1 MDKII
6 IKNKRILDFYNKY
19 KNLNIEQVNI
29 MIIELYESMLDNMS
43 GEMNKNITSEI
54 LSTVKKQGNELDRMK
69 NELNILLKDNLD
81 IYKSEFCSIKTI
93 NNLTNTNIISEI
105 TSIKESLNKL
115 NTEITNSIISKFY
128 DIRTIYNEELKCL
141 LDKNGNENLIKIIDK
156 IEKENT
162 ILVDKTNLI
171 VTNIIPKSQQQY
183 YNQHELTIKQFKD
196 DMIKNIDIIKNDIKD
211 NKDEIT
217 LDKLNIL
224 ISDKYNSLLT
234 TIQHNVLNYINVS
247 EERLQKNIHEIKD
260 DKLLRDFKEDMIKK
274 IDIIRTEVKDNN
286 NDISLDKINLLL
298 NDKYNNVVSTVQNN
312 VLNYIN
318 NSEERIKIN
327 INEIKDLSN
336 VNQTFQ
342 EKINEELIL
351 FLNQYKISSKKGE
364 LSENMLESILIK
376 LYPSSE
382 IINTTGQ
389 ISSGDFILKR
399 NNNKVKILI
408 ENKNYDSN
416 VPKREIDKFILDV
429 ETQNCSGIM
438 ISQHSGISFKKNFEI
453 DINNGNILIYI
464 HNMNYESDKIVIACD
479 IIDNLSN
486 KIKELNGTDE
496 HVKISSNILQL
507 INEQYQRFIEKKDLI
522 ISQLNNNTKQIIE
535 SLKDLELSELNNIL
549 SNKFASSKIS
559 NYKCD
564 ICNNYL
570 GNSLLSL
577 SRHKTSCRKKQ
588 LNNQT
593 NENNNNDN
601 KQEMKDNENK
611 NKQEMKDDKESS
623 SETSSETKTVKN
635 KSKK

>member
-54 LSTVKKQGNELDRMK
+54 LSTVKKQANELDRMK

>member
-1 MDKII
+1 M
-6 IKNKRILDFYNKY
+6 
-19 KNLNIEQVNI
+19 
-29 MIIELYESMLDNMS
+29 
-43 GEMNKNITSEI
+43 
-54 LSTVKKQGNELDRMK
+54 
-69 NELNILLKDNLD
+69 
-81 IYKSEFCSIKTI
+81 
-93 NNLTNTNIISEI
+93 
-105 TSIKESLNKL
+105 
-115 NTEITNSIISKFY
+115 
-128 DIRTIYNEELKCL
+128 

>member
-81 IYKSEFCSIKTI
+81 IYKSEFFSIKTI

-183 YNQHELTIKQFKD
+183 YNQHELTIKEFKD
-196 DMIKNIDIIKNDIKD
+196 DMIKNIDIIKSNIKD
-211 NKDEIT
+211 NKDDIT

-247 EERLQKNIHEIKD
+247 EERLKQNINEIKD
-260 DKLLRDFKEDMIKK
+260 DKILRDFKEDMIKQ

-336 VNQTFQ
+336 TNQTFQ

-399 NNNKVKILI
+399 NNQVKILI
-408 ENKNYDSN
+408 ENKNYESN

-464 HNMNYESDKIVIACD
+464 HNMNYDSDKIVIACD

-507 INEQYQRFIEKKDLI
+507 INEQYQRFIEKKELI

-559 NYKCD
+559 NYKCE

-593 NENNNNDN
+593 NEN
-601 KQEMKDNENK
+601 KSEQKDISLDT
-611 NKQEMKDDKESS
+611 KDISS
-623 SETSSETKTVKN
+623 DTKETSSETKDVSSETKDN
-635 KSKK
+635 KRNKTKK